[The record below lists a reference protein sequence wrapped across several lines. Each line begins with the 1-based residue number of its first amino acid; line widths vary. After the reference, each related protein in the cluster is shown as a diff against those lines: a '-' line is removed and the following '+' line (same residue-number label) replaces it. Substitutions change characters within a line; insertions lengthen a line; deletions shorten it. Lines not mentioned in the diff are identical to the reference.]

1 MRYAFIAEHRGRF
14 GVRAMCRCLA
24 VQPSGYYAW
33 QKSPLSQRA
42 REDARQTDLIRK
54 AWKDSGKVYGY
65 RKLHDDLLDHG
76 ETCCPNRVAR
86 LTRLAG
92 IRAQVGYKR
101 RPGSHGGKPSLAVD
115 NTLDRQF
122 DVAAPDR
129 AWVTDITYIRTL
141 EGFAYLAVV
150 IDLYSR
156 RVVGGAAKGSGDAEH
171 RWKGCG
177 GWSMQSRQTTDV
189 VLQALHMAV
198 WRRRPKS
205 QVLIHSDQGS
215 QFTSM
220 DWAAFIR
227 AHNLEHS
234 MSRRGNCHDN
244 AVAES
249 FFSSLKRER
258 IRRRTYKTREEA
270 RQDVFDYVEMF
281 YNPVRKQVRN
291 GMLSPL
297 EFERQQILK
306 AEGV

>member
-1 MRYAFIAEHRGRF
+1 MD
-14 GVRAMCRCLA
+14 
-24 VQPSGYYAW
+24 
-33 QKSPLSQRA
+33 PLNQRA
-42 REDARQTDLIRK
+42 REDARQTELIRQ
-54 AWKDSGKVYGY
+54 AWNDSGKGYGY

-76 ETCCPNRVAR
+76 ETCCPNRIAR

-92 IRAQVGYKR
+92 IREQIGYKR
-101 RPGSHGGKPSLAVD
+101 RPGSYGGKPSLAVD

-129 AWVTDITYIRTL
+129 ARVTDITYIRTL
-141 EGFAYLAVV
+141 KGFAYLAAV

-156 RVVGGAAKGSGDAEH
+156 RVVS
-171 RWKGCG
+171 
-177 GWSMQSRQTTDV
+177 SSVQSRHTTDV
-189 VLQALHMAV
+189 MLQALHMAV
-198 WRRRPKS
+198 WRLKPKLRL
-205 QVLIHSDQGS
+205 LIHLEKDS
-215 QFTSM
+215 QFTHM

-281 YNPVRKQVRN
+281 YNPVRKHVRN
-291 GMLSPL
+291 GMLSPV